1 MSDCNYRPKG
11 TMSGENVGPL
21 PSAGNKTGMNG
32 DSYGADLGPDATNGM
47 GSVDAGS
54 DPKDRSK
61 SKDSR
66 V

>member
-21 PSAGNKTGMNG
+21 SNAGVSTGMNG
-32 DSYGADLGPDATNGM
+32 DSYGADLGPDATNAKGTF
-47 GSVDAGS
+47 DAGS
-54 DPKDRSK
+54 DPKDQGK

>member
-21 PSAGNKTGMNG
+21 PNAGTGTGMNG
-32 DSYGADLGPDATNGM
+32 DSYGADLGVDAVNGK
-47 GSVDAGS
+47 GSFDAGS